1 MIMLAFGFSR
11 AADLPAAIAAAAD
24 PETALVAGG
33 TELVNWLKEG
43 IVAPARLVDINGLG
57 ELVPIHVGDTSVRIG
72 ALARMNEV
80 ADHDF
85 IRREMPAISEALL
98 ASASPQ
104 LRNMASMGGNL
115 AQRTR
120 CPYFRAET
128 ELPCNKRRPGTGCAA
143 LEGEDRGMAIFGWSE
158 RCIATHP
165 SDVAVA
171 LAALDAIVHL
181 QSGDGERTVPLVDFH
196 RLPGDNPERDTVLRR
211 GELITGI
218 EVPVSPLAKRSRYLK
233 LRERASYEF
242 ALVSVAVGLEL
253 DANEVDRIREVR
265 IALGG
270 VAPKPWRL
278 ARAEATLRGAPLE
291 ASAVRAA
298 LDADFAEAKPRRH
311 NSFKIELAK
320 RAVIRALQM
329 AGGKA

>member
-1 MIMLAFGFSR
+1 MLDFAFSR
-11 AADLPAAIAAAAD
+11 ASDLPEAIAAASD
-24 PETALVAGG
+24 PETALIAGG
-33 TELVNWLKEG
+33 TELVNWLKDG
-43 IVAPARLVDINGLG
+43 IVAPARVVDINGLA
-57 ELVPIHVGDTSVRIG
+57 ELAPIHVGDTSVRIG
-72 ALARMNEV
+72 ALARMTEV
-80 ADHDF
+80 AEHEF
-85 IRREMPAISEALL
+85 IASELPAIREALL

-115 AQRTR
+115 SQRTR

-128 ELPCNKRRPGTGCAA
+128 DLPCNKRRPGSGCAA
-143 LEGEDRGMAIFGWSE
+143 LDGECRGMAIFGGSE

-171 LAALDAIVHL
+171 LAALDATVHL
-181 QSGDGERTVPLVDFH
+181 QSADGERRLPLVDFY

-211 GELITGI
+211 GEVITAI
-218 EVPVSPLAKRSRYLK
+218 EVPISPLARCSRYLK

-242 ALVSVAVGLEL
+242 ALVSVAVALECG
-253 DANEVDRIREVR
+253 EDRIREVR

-291 ASAVRAA
+291 ASAVRTA
-298 LDADFAEAKPRRH
+298 LDADFAEARPRRH
-311 NSFKIELAK
+311 NGFKIELAK
-320 RAVIRALQM
+320 RAVIRALQL
-329 AGGKA
+329 ARGAA